1 MKTGRRHFKMF
12 SVYNEAKWM
21 VDVRSNH
28 MESNSYINLRSYVYH
43 KKINAGDVFMVK
55 QGTTWFYAIAQTS
68 LHMRRRWLMCV
79 LSNEGFEY
87 YQSLA
92 VENRL

>member
-1 MKTGRRHFKMF
+1 MKTGRRHYKLF
-12 SVYNEAKWM
+12 SVFNESKWM
-21 VDVRSNH
+21 VDVRGSH
-28 MESNSYINLRSYVYH
+28 MESFCNRSYVYH
-43 KKINAGDVFMVK
+43 KKINAGDVFKVRIENE
-55 QGTTWFYAIAQTS
+55 WFYAIAQTS

-79 LSNEGFEY
+79 LNDDGFKY